1 MVTLTPPSSNANTPT
16 RPLASP
22 PPPAS
27 PTDARMDVDTITS
40 ATSVAG
46 ENPTPPAG
54 PGGNSS
60 GSASSGPASP
70 IGFDDAEVG
79 DLGMG
84 EGGSPQSSDTE
95 VEVDE
100 EEEAL
105 NVVPGATPAKA
116 TPKPSR
122 KNKDQL
128 YESDI
133 VERWNVE
140 IGDVFMPVAA
150 PRPAPAPPTKG

>member
-1 MVTLTPPSSNANTPT
+1 
-16 RPLASP
+16 
-22 PPPAS
+22 
-27 PTDARMDVDTITS
+27 MDVDTITS

-105 NVVPGATPAKA
+105 NVVPGATPVSRAHVSDQQHPADDQAKA

-133 VERWNVE
+133 VERWNVGE
-140 IGDVFMPVAA
+140 
-150 PRPAPAPPTKG
+150 